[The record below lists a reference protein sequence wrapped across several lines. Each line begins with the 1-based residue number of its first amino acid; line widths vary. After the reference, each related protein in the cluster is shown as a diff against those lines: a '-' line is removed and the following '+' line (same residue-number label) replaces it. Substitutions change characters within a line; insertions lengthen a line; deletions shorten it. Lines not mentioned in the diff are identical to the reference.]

1 MHTPTLRRTGATLA
15 TAALAVALVGCGSDS
30 GSEGADAGSESST
43 ATTTA
48 TSTAAGEAAAG
59 AAAAWF
65 AGQLTDGVL
74 VNEEY
79 DAPDYGGTV
88 DAIYSLEA
96 VGGHDADVDAM
107 TEAVYAHAQEYAA
120 PDQDVWAGNA
130 GKLVALA
137 TDNGDDPSDLDGFD
151 ALGTLLG
158 RIDESGRTSDKSQY
172 GDFANSLGQAWAVRG
187 LAGAG
192 AAEAAAATDFLLLQQ
207 CADGFFRQ
215 DFSKP
220 KAKDQSCDGD
230 GGTASV
236 DATALA
242 VLLLGDVAADD
253 EDLATAL
260 EAAVAYLVGAQADD
274 GSFEGGADLPAN
286 ANSTGLA
293 ARALAQA
300 GEDEAAAAAAG
311 WLRAHQV
318 GDDCAG
324 ALADASGAIAYDDAA
339 VTGATQDGITAASSY
354 QWRLATAQA
363 LPGLLTAP
371 EDAAAACPAA

>member
-15 TAALAVALVGCGSDS
+15 AGALALALVGCGSDTDTD
-30 GSEGADAGSESST
+30 GADAAAAE
-43 ATTTA
+43 TTA
-48 TSTAAGEAAAG
+48 AAVTDAGEAAAG
-59 AAAAWF
+59 AAATWF

-79 DAPDYGGTV
+79 ASPDYGGTV
-88 DAIYSLEA
+88 DAIYSLEE
-96 VGGHDADVDAM
+96 VGGHDEDVAAM

-120 PDQDVWAGNA
+120 PGEDIWAGNA

-137 TDNGDDPSDLDGFD
+137 ADNGDDPTDVGGFD
-151 ALGTLLG
+151 ALGTLLD
-158 RIDESGRTSDKSQY
+158 RTDDSGRTSDESSY

-192 AAEAAAATDFLLLQQ
+192 VEEADAALDFLLLQQ
-207 CADGFFRQ
+207 CSDGFFRQ
-215 DFSKP
+215 NFSKP

-230 GGTASV
+230 GGSASV

-242 VLLLGDVAADD
+242 VLLLDDLAADD
-253 EDLATAL
+253 EELAGAL
-260 EAAVAYLVGAQADD
+260 DGAVAYLVGAQQED
-274 GSFEGGADLPAN
+274 GAFEGSAELPAN

-293 ARALAQA
+293 ARALALA

-318 GDDCAG
+318 GDDCTG
-324 ALADASGAIAYDDAA
+324 GLADATGAIAYDDAA
-339 VTGATQDGITAASSY
+339 VTGAATKGITAKTSY